1 MLVFFALRLV
11 LALPAVSRRSMSTTS
26 LMGSWTP
33 TSASPAWAAT
43 TMSVTWRLELHQAPG
58 DAGVKQLTPNRPVSL
73 DSRTAAAAGLAV
85 ETHRRRRVD
94 ACHPAPLHA

>member
-1 MLVFFALRLV
+1 MASAQHTTCAARAGGRAPPSCPRDLLVFFALRLV

-58 DAGVKQLTPNRPVSL
+58 DAGPA
-73 DSRTAAAAGLAV
+73 SR
-85 ETHRRRRVD
+85 H
-94 ACHPAPLHA
+94 

>member
-11 LALPAVSRRSMSTTS
+11 LALPAVSRRSMSPTS

-43 TMSVTWRLELHQAPG
+43 TMSVTWRLEL
-58 DAGVKQLTPNRPVSL
+58 R
-73 DSRTAAAAGLAV
+73 RTAAAAGLAV
-85 ETHRRRRVD
+85 EIHRRRRVD